1 MRRLEQAALK
11 IHLVPLCTFQ
21 GETVHCYFAFTNLWV
36 CLQISPNIFV
46 DLRKYIYVKTYSC
59 WWIWIFGWMAG
70 NIILMDLCKYLA
82 GRWNTSW
89 SGAST
94 ENSKST
100 WICVFP
106 NAAVQCSTPL
116 SPRRCCSCSPWRSSA
131 WWRRWRSGGW
141 RSQTA
146 RKRWEGR
153 PAKQNGLDKHKNKRI
168 ISSEAQHKEYGT
180 EPLLQR
186 YRYRYLMWILFKG
199 SCFKT
204 EFNRFK

>member
-11 IHLVPLCTFQ
+11 IHLIPLCTFQ

-46 DLRKYIYVKTYSC
+46 HLRKYIYVKTYSC

-82 GRWNTSW
+82 GRWNTSC

-100 WICVFP
+100 WIWIFP
-106 NAAVQCSTPL
+106 NAAIQPPSHLVDAAVVRPGEVLPDGGDEGVVVEEARQPERGGKAGLQNKTGWTSTKTSGL
-116 SPRRCCSCSPWRSSA
+116 S
-131 WWRRWRSGGW
+131 
-141 RSQTA
+141 QA
-146 RKRWEGR
+146 RLNIKSMVLNHYS
-153 PAKQNGLDKHKNKRI
+153 KDI
-168 ISSEAQHKEYGT
+168 DID
-180 EPLLQR
+180 
-186 YRYRYLMWILFKG
+186 I
-199 SCFKT
+199 
-204 EFNRFK
+204 